1 MCPNKNQSL
10 ARSRHALIGQSWV
23 MCLPPASRVER
34 TTFNPHL
41 WTGRRK
47 LFPGKVS
54 VLLVEAGEVGAVKAE
69 AEMYTTCGE
78 RILVLEEGA
87 KETLWSS
94 LK

>member
-1 MCPNKNQSL
+1 M
-10 ARSRHALIGQSWV
+10 
-23 MCLPPASRVER
+23 
-34 TTFNPHL
+34 
-41 WTGRRK
+41 
-47 LFPGKVS
+47 
-54 VLLVEAGEVGAVKAE
+54 LLVEAGEVGAVKAE